1 MWCKFVLHWSQS
13 LKWVCFRYNLPSF
26 DHITQSSDVL
36 ASTLMVM
43 QWVDGEKNYCIACDR
58 ESTEMHSEKIDKKKV
73 LFWLIKN
80 WKFCWN
86 NTVRRRKST
95 SNLVGFTEHCRVLS
109 DLLTT
114 LKGENE
120 SIDSLIDLIYFIYFL
135 ELCNQHQL
143 LNSPQSKAHESR
155 FPPAVESR
163 SQDTLPWFGLDWLLC
178 LAK

>member
-1 MWCKFVLHWSQS
+1 MVQKILFIALLEKATCYFFTCSYHHSGGRTSFCKIRKIPRFKV
-13 LKWVCFRYNLPSF
+13 
-26 DHITQSSDVL
+26 T
-36 ASTLMVM
+36 AS
-43 QWVDGEKNYCIACDR
+43 WN
-58 ESTEMHSEKIDKKKV
+58 
-73 LFWLIKN
+73 FKN